1 MPFVL
6 GNLRHRKFT
15 DILEEINQATAKGI
29 SKVTLL
35 GQNVNAYED
44 NSKNFIR
51 LLEAVNAMQ
60 GIKELTFMTSHPKD
74 TSAELFKAMA
84 DLNKLKKYLHLPLQS
99 GSDKILKLMNRQ
111 YTRKFYLNLIK
122 DYRKIVKGGIL
133 TTDIIVGFPSENAD
147 DFNDTLSLVKEIEFA
162 GSYIFK
168 YSPRPY
174 TAASKIN
181 DDLSLELKEKRH
193 KIILEVQ
200 RKNSKKYKW

>member
-1 MPFVL
+1 
-6 GNLRHRKFT
+6 
-15 DILEEINQATAKGI
+15 
-29 SKVTLL
+29 
-35 GQNVNAYED
+35 
-44 NSKNFIR
+44 
-51 LLEAVNAMQ
+51 
-60 GIKELTFMTSHPKD
+60 MTSHPKD

-84 DLNKLKKYLHLPLQS
+84 DLDKLKKYLHLPLQS

>member
-1 MPFVL
+1 
-6 GNLRHRKFT
+6 
-15 DILEEINQATAKGI
+15 
-29 SKVTLL
+29 
-35 GQNVNAYED
+35 
-44 NSKNFIR
+44 
-51 LLEAVNAMQ
+51 
-60 GIKELTFMTSHPKD
+60 
-74 TSAELFKAMA
+74 
-84 DLNKLKKYLHLPLQS
+84 
-99 GSDKILKLMNRQ
+99 MNRQ

-133 TTDIIVGFPSENAD
+133 TTDIIVGFPSESAD

-193 KIILEVQ
+193 KIILEIQ
-200 RKNSKKYKW
+200 RKHSKKYKW